1 MQKTGSQ
8 QDKEDEE
15 DSIAA
20 EDYNESVAYAEFMST
35 NCCEKIPQ
43 DNVTVLAI
51 SEASEIWNSADIQKE
66 HLHGHAVKIKAHS
79 KHLFAI
85 AFSEQKPAGRLRIN
99 DRSAIYRLIPP
110 KPCLL

>member
-1 MQKTGSQ
+1 MQKTGRQ

-35 NCCEKIPQ
+35 NCCQKIPQ

-51 SEASEIWNSADIQKE
+51 SEASEI
-66 HLHGHAVKIKAHS
+66 
-79 KHLFAI
+79 
-85 AFSEQKPAGRLRIN
+85 
-99 DRSAIYRLIPP
+99 
-110 KPCLL
+110 